1 MMRLYI
7 EMSSSE
13 EKLNEVPPGVS
24 YGERVDVPVG
34 NGKAKGLVDTG
45 YEGESNPRIYFYKVI
60 PPPKNM
66 RFSRIKKVYKNG
78 TLNLISKM
86 IVA

>member
-45 YEGESNPRIYFYKVI
+45 YDSNPRITFLKSHSD
-60 PPPKNM
+60 PKKYA
-66 RFSRIKKVYKNG
+66 FFTDKEG
-78 TLNLISKM
+78 LQ
-86 IVA
+86 

>member
-13 EKLNEVPPGVS
+13 KKLNEVPPGVG

-34 NGKAKGLVDTG
+34 N
-45 YEGESNPRIYFYKVI
+45 ESNPRIAFLQSHSD
-60 PPPKNM
+60 PKKYA
-66 RFSRIKKVYKNG
+66 FFTDKEG
-78 TLNLISKM
+78 LQ
-86 IVA
+86 